1 MTRLVLAR
9 FNHETNSFSP
19 VRTPLASFSPKM
31 GAEALAAAD
40 GYPAAIGAFHAFAR
54 SIDARIEVPV
64 LAHAMPSGPVEDEAF
79 ETMAQAIVA
88 AVGRGCDGIL
98 LDLHGA
104 MVTRSHDDGEGELLR
119 RVRAAAPGVPIGVAL
134 DLHGNITQTMLD
146 HCDVIVG
153 FKTYPHVDM
162 VETGEHVVRLFAP
175 LLAGAPA
182 PAMALCHPPI
192 LAATL
197 CMNTTTDCA
206 MTDLVALARQAETRP
221 GVQAVTVFGGFPI
234 SDMAET
240 GLSIVAVADTPRRA
254 AEVARELGREAWRR
268 RAEYVYAEEP
278 LVQSIARAAALIDG
292 TADETAD
299 RAADGAADRKG
310 PVLLL
315 DHGDNCMSGGSCD
328 VMDVLEELLA
338 AGHDGILVG
347 PIADPETVARLF
359 AAGAGAQV
367 TISLGNKS
375 PAEGLPAP
383 RPPLRLSGR
392 VAALSDGRY
401 RVSGPI
407 YHGQELSMGRAAAF
421 DTGRARIVICKE
433 PHEPL
438 DLGCFSSLDLDPAA
452 ARFLH
457 LKSRMYCRPVF
468 EPLAKAVIECAS
480 AGVTASDYD
489 FFAFKKL
496 SRPIYPL
503 DSGTNWHD

>member
-19 VRTPLASFSPKM
+19 VRTPLAAFSPKM
-31 GAEALAAAD
+31 GAEALAAAEGD
-40 GYPAAIGAFHAFAR
+40 PAAIGAFHACAR
-54 SIDARIEVPV
+54 SIGAQIEVPV
-64 LAHAMPSGPVEDEAF
+64 LAHAMPSGPVEDDAF

-88 AVGRGCDGIL
+88 AVARGCDGIL

-162 VETGEHVVRLFAP
+162 VETGEHVARLFAP
-175 LLAGAPA
+175 LLAGAAA

-206 MTDLVALARQAETRP
+206 MTDLIALARQAETRP
-221 GVQAVTVFGGFPI
+221 GMQAVTVFGGFPI
-234 SDMAET
+234 SDLAET
-240 GLSIVAVADTPRRA
+240 GLSIVTVADTPENA

-268 RAEYVYAEEP
+268 RAEYVYSEEP
-278 LVQSIARAAALIDG
+278 LAQSIARAAALADG
-292 TADETAD
+292 TA
-299 RAADGAADRKG
+299 

-347 PIADPETVARLF
+347 PISDPETVAQLF

-367 TISLGNKS
+367 TILLGNKS
-375 PAEGLPAP
+375 PAVGLPP
-383 RPPLRLSGR
+383 PHPPLRLSGR
-392 VAALSDGRY
+392 VAGLSNGRY

-407 YHGQELSMGRAAAF
+407 YHGQELSMGRAVAF
-421 DTGRARIVICKE
+421 DTGRARIVICEE

-438 DLGCFSSLDLDPAA
+438 DLGCFSCLGLDPAD

-480 AGVTASDYD
+480 SGVTASDYD
-489 FFAFKKL
+489 FFAFTKL

-503 DSGTNWHD
+503 DPGTIWHD

>member
-9 FNHETNSFSP
+9 LNHETNSFSP
-19 VRTPLASFSPKM
+19 VRTPLAAFAPKW

-40 GYPAAIGAFHAFAR
+40 GYSAAIGAFHAFAR
-54 SIDARIEVPV
+54 RIGADIEVPLV
-64 LAHAMPSGPVEDEAF
+64 AHAMPSGPVEDDAF
-79 ETMAQAIVA
+79 EAMAQAILT
-88 AVGRGCDGIL
+88 AVEKGCDGIL

-104 MVTRSHDDGEGELLR
+104 MVTCSHDDGEGELLR
-119 RVRAAAPGVPIGVAL
+119 RVRAAAPKVPIGVAL
-134 DLHGNITQTMLD
+134 DLHGNITPAMLE

-162 VETGEHVVRLFAP
+162 VETGEHVVRLFEP
-175 LLAGAPA
+175 LLAGAPR
-182 PAMALCHPPI
+182 PAMALCHPPM

-197 CMNTTTDCA
+197 CMNTATDCA

-234 SDMAET
+234 ADLAET
-240 GLSIVAVADTPRRA
+240 GLSIVAVADSPGLA
-254 AEVARELGREAWRR
+254 HQVAQELGREAWRR
-268 RAEYVYAEEP
+268 RAEYVYSEEP
-278 LVQSIARAAALIDG
+278 LPQSVARAAAL
-292 TADETAD
+292 
-299 RAADGAADRKG
+299 ADGLA

-338 AGHDGILVG
+338 AGQQGILVG
-347 PIADPETVARLF
+347 PVADPETVAKLF
-359 AAGAGAQV
+359 EAGEGAEV
-367 TISLGNKS
+367 EIALGNKT

-392 VAALSDGRY
+392 VLALSDGRY

-407 YHGQELSMGRAAAF
+407 YHGQVLSMGRTAAF
-421 DTGRARIVICKE
+421 DTGKARIVICE
-433 PHEPL
+433 DPHEPL
-438 DLGCFSSLDLDPAA
+438 DLGCFACVGLDVSG

-468 EPLAKAVIECAS
+468 EPLASAVVECAS
-480 AGVTASDYD
+480 SGVTASDYD
-489 FFAFKKL
+489 LFAFKKL

-503 DSGTNWHD
+503 DPETNWLG

>member
-9 FNHETNSFSP
+9 LNHETNSFSP
-19 VRTPLASFSPKM
+19 VKTPLAAFAPKW
-31 GAEALAAAD
+31 GEEALAAA
-40 GYPAAIGAFHAFAR
+40 GNYPAAIGAFHAFAR
-54 SIDARIEVPV
+54 RIGAAVEVP
-64 LAHAMPSGPVEDEAF
+64 LIAHAMPSGPVEDEAF
-79 ETMAQAIVA
+79 EAMAQAILA
-88 AVGRGCDGIL
+88 AVEKGCDGIL

-134 DLHGNITQTMLD
+134 DLHGNITQAMLE

-162 VETGEHVVRLFAP
+162 VETGEHVLRLFQP
-175 LLAGAPA
+175 LLSGAA
-182 PAMALCHPPI
+182 RPAMALCHPPM

-206 MTDLVALARQAETRP
+206 MTDLIALARQAEARP

-234 SDMAET
+234 ADLAET
-240 GLSIVAVADTPRRA
+240 GLSIVTVADTPELAR
-254 AEVARELGREAWRR
+254 EVARELGREAWRR

-278 LVQSIARAAALIDG
+278 LAQSIARAAAL
-292 TADETAD
+292 
-299 RAADGAADRKG
+299 ADGSA

-328 VMDVLEELLA
+328 VMDVLEALLA
-338 AGHDGILVG
+338 ADHDGIMVG

-359 AAGAGAQV
+359 AAGEGAEAE
-367 TISLGNKS
+367 IRLGNKT

-383 RPPLRLSGR
+383 RPPLRLTGR

-421 DTGRARIVICKE
+421 DTGAARIVICE
-433 PHEPL
+433 QPHEPL
-438 DLGCFSSLDLDPAA
+438 DLGCFSCVGLDAA
-452 ARFLH
+452 QARFLH

-468 EPLAKAVIECAS
+468 EPLAQAVVECAS
-480 AGVTASDYD
+480 SGVTASDYD
-489 FFAFKKL
+489 LFAFKKL
-496 SRPIYPL
+496 ARPIYPL
-503 DSGTNWHD
+503 DPGTIWQG